1 MSIMAEAI
9 KLNGISTST
18 KEIRDIII
26 AWLAIT
32 LAFTIA
38 SQGFSLSS
46 KFLYFLF
53 ISAFTVGVG
62 FLLHELSHKIVAQRY
77 GCMAEFRSFDMM
89 LLVMLALATFGFVF
103 AAPGAVMIVGRV
115 TRKENG
121 IISVAGPITNFIL
134 AGIFYLL
141 LLVFGFGGE
150 VLTTFLYTGF
160 KINAWLGLF
169 NLIPILNL
177 DGRKIFEWN
186 IPIWIGMAAIGIVM
200 SFVL

>member
-1 MSIMAEAI
+1 MAEAI
-9 KLNGISTST
+9 KLNGICTSP
-18 KEIRDIII
+18 KEIRDIVV

-32 LAFTIA
+32 LAFAIA
-38 SQGFSLSS
+38 FHGFSLSS
-46 KFLYFLF
+46 KFLYFLL
-53 ISAFTVGVG
+53 ISAFTVGIG
-62 FLLHELSHKIVAQRY
+62 FLLHELSHKIVAQGY

-89 LLVMLALATFGFVF
+89 LLIMLALATFGFVF
-103 AAPGAVMIVGRV
+103 AAPGAVMIVGKV
-115 TRKENG
+115 TKKENG
-121 IISVAGPITNFIL
+121 IISVAGPMTNFVL

-141 LLVFGFGGE
+141 LLAFGLGGE

-177 DGRKIFEWN
+177 DGRKVFEWN
-186 IPIWIGMAAIGIVM
+186 IPVWVGMAAIGVVM

>member
-1 MSIMAEAI
+1 
-9 KLNGISTST
+9 
-18 KEIRDIII
+18 
-26 AWLAIT
+26 
-32 LAFTIA
+32 
-38 SQGFSLSS
+38 
-46 KFLYFLF
+46 
-53 ISAFTVGVG
+53 
-62 FLLHELSHKIVAQRY
+62 
-77 GCMAEFRSFDMM
+77 
-89 LLVMLALATFGFVF
+89 MLALATFGFVF

-121 IISVAGPITNFIL
+121 IISVAGPITNFVL

-141 LLVFGFGGE
+141 LLMFGLGGE

-177 DGRKIFEWN
+177 DGRKVFEWN

>member
-1 MSIMAEAI
+1 
-9 KLNGISTST
+9 
-18 KEIRDIII
+18 
-26 AWLAIT
+26 
-32 LAFTIA
+32 
-38 SQGFSLSS
+38 
-46 KFLYFLF
+46 
-53 ISAFTVGVG
+53 
-62 FLLHELSHKIVAQRY
+62 
-77 GCMAEFRSFDMM
+77 MM

-103 AAPGAVMIVGRV
+103 AAPGAVMIVGKV

-121 IISVAGPITNFIL
+121 IISVAGPMTNFVL

-141 LLVFGFGGE
+141 LLMFGLGGE

-177 DGRKIFEWN
+177 DGRKVFEWN
-186 IPIWIGMAAIGIVM
+186 IPIWIGMAVIGIVM